1 MMVLNYTAQQRA
13 NLRANPLAPISI
25 GHLIADCDALTLY
38 ANQQEKLAQEFK
50 ARGDALECERAQACA
65 VVNDQRVRAEQL
77 KMELGTLRARVSE
90 ALAELAKVPPVAS
103 WSWVAQRV
111 VGMLTH
117 PAPSTKPLTRA
128 ELVEALL
135 ACAPSLN
142 HSLAR
147 LANHLRG

>member
-38 ANQQEKLAQEFK
+38 ANQQEKL
-50 ARGDALECERAQACA
+50 
-65 VVNDQRVRAEQL
+65 
-77 KMELGTLRARVSE
+77 
-90 ALAELAKVPPVAS
+90 
-103 WSWVAQRV
+103 
-111 VGMLTH
+111 
-117 PAPSTKPLTRA
+117 
-128 ELVEALL
+128 VEALL
-135 ACAPSLN
+135 ACAPTLN